1 MLLAC
6 LVKGGGMPPDGSKG
20 PPHEVPSLL
29 RPLAKRLT
37 DASWRG
43 SGKRRSFF
51 FDFYWEGRLGF
62 VEGHCLLSTSINR
75 H

>member
-51 FDFYWEGRLGF
+51 F
-62 VEGHCLLSTSINR
+62 
-75 H
+75 